1 VSWDKNTVRCELFVD
16 RISWGYFD
24 NGLAELT
31 LTGGEHVIEVRLT
44 DDFGGTI
51 SDTIVIDVPESTLP
65 MVINYT
71 IIGILIVLFLLSIA
85 LPMITRSRREKRMG
99 KQKEAS
105 TEKDESEQEEFIT
118 SAKKNI
124 NRVWTRKKSDI
135 RITSVLLDDEVDFD
149 EYEDETDERGQDTE
163 PTSERPFSDADRDE
177 YLPPPEDEYFEED
190 EVDGWSSNPYGE
202 EGWPNEDGYSSDE
215 GGDWL
220 D

>member
-1 VSWDKNTVRCELFVD
+1 M
-16 RISWGYFD
+16 
-24 NGLAELT
+24 AELT
-31 LTGGEHVIEVRLT
+31 MTGGEHVIEVRLT

-51 SDTIVIDVPESTLP
+51 SDTVVIDVPESTLP

-71 IIGILIVLFLLSIA
+71 IIGVLILLFLLSIV
-85 LPMITRSRREKRMG
+85 LPMITRARREKQMG

-105 TEKDESEQEEFIT
+105 TASEEPEQEEFIT

-135 RITSVLLDDEVDFD
+135 RITSVLLNDDESLI
-149 EYEDETDERGQDTE
+149 EYEDDNED
-163 PTSERPFSDADRDE
+163 P
-177 YLPPPEDEYFEED
+177 PPPEDYNSEEYEGD
-190 EVDGWSSNPYGE
+190 EGSMGPYGKE
-202 EGWPNEDGYSSDE
+202 DWPDDGYSHDE